1 MLIYLSHPYG
11 GKPENKASIEA
22 IITRLIKEHPEHTY
36 ISPVHTFGFMYDLVD
51 YQAGLDMCLDLL
63 NACEYMY
70 VYGNH
75 KDSRGCTAEIKY
87 AQENGIPFSIIN
99 K

>member
-11 GKPENKASIEA
+11 GKPENKQAIEVIA
-22 IITRLIKEHPEHTY
+22 KRLVIEHPEHTY